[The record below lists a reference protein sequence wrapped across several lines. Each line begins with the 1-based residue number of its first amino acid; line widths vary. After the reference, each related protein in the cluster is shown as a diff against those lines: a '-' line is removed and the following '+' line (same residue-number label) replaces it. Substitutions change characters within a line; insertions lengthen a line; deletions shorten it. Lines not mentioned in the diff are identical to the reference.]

1 MKKLILFLPLMVFAG
16 IIHAQAISQEDIAAA
31 TEAAVNLYQL
41 EDSQVAEMQTIQ
53 ARRLKNLA
61 DVASLRESDYQLFL
75 RKRSAIRAGTE
86 ASLSRL
92 LTSEQM
98 KILTQQQIEHRKK
111 ASAVIQ
117 RLKQEGA
124 TPEEIKLAVLE
135 LEVED

>member
-1 MKKLILFLPLMVFAG
+1 MKKLILFLPLLVFAG
-16 IIHAQAISQEDIAAA
+16 IIHAQAVSQEDITAA

-41 EDSQVAEMQTIQ
+41 EDNQVAEMQKIQ

-61 DVASLRESDYQLFL
+61 DVESLRESDYPLFL
-75 RKRSAIRAGTE
+75 RKRSAIRVGTE

-92 LTSEQM
+92 LNDEQM

-111 ASAVIQ
+111 ASDVIQ

-124 TPEEIKLAVLE
+124 TPEKIKLAVLE
-135 LEVED
+135 LEIEG